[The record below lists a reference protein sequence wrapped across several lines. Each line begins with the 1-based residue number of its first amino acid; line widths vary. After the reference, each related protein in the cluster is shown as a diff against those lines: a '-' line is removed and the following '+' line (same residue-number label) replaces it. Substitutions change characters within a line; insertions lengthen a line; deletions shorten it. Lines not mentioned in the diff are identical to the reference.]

1 MAENP
6 SYAKL
11 SFFEIMPLVR
21 SGDPE
26 ASAELVRRYEPAI
39 RLAVR
44 ARLTDPRLRRLL
56 DSMDICQS
64 VLASFFVRV
73 GAGQYD
79 LDQPSQLIRLLKTMA
94 RNKLVKQAERHQADR
109 RDCRR
114 QQASSPREHEI
125 AAPEPSPSDVVAN
138 RELLVQFRQRLSPRE
153 RQVVDLRQAGRTWQE
168 VATAVGS
175 HPDVERVRHSRLI
188 TRILQ
193 EMGLEETDPGDS
205 APPKRA
211 RGKADPD

>member
-1 MAENP
+1 MAESP
-6 SYAKL
+6 AHEQL
-11 SFFEIMPLVR
+11 SFDDLMQRVR
-21 SGDPE
+21 SGDPR

-79 LDQPSQLIRLLKTMA
+79 LDQPGQLIRLLKTMA
-94 RNKLVKQAERHQADR
+94 RNKLIKQAERHRADR
-109 RDCRR
+109 RDVRR
-114 QQASSPREHEI
+114 QQYSGFMEHEL
-125 AAPEPSPSDVVAN
+125 AAEEPSPSKVVAD
-138 RELLVQFRQRLSPRE
+138 RELLVQFRNRLTERE

-168 VATAVGS
+168 VADAVGGT
-175 HPDVERVRHSRLI
+175 PDVERIKHARVV
-188 TRILQ
+188 TRFLQ
-193 EMGLEETDPGDS
+193 AIGLEE
-205 APPKRA
+205 
-211 RGKADPD
+211 